1 MKKFFVPIL
10 ILTIIFSG
18 CYKYVE
24 IDYDYAL
31 YNRLVGPDGGIIKFY
46 ANYSNDTAMYFWDT
60 TSQILVQLDV
70 PAGALDSEMVF
81 NFYQFQDF
89 DIASEL
95 SKGLAEVGSKF
106 IYFVPVYASD
116 GYHEHDDA
124 DLTYHLSIDFNKP
137 IEVTYYYKADPKLVT
152 IDEKKLQFEFY
163 DWLNPN
169 YKLYKIKIPEINEWG
184 EERNIFVQWNQ
195 QGYPIGYYNND
206 LKDILLG
213 YWYPY
218 NPNNNASSSIINW
231 QECSDY
237 FINPTDQSVT
247 FKIENTDYIYILARV
262 IQISIDK
269 LPIKIRTYIQNNF
282 STNIQKASI
291 IDKTFQVVL
300 EDRTIVYFDIS
311 SNFLYAE
318 KFNIP
323 TPILPQVIQ
332 NYLQNNYPNEIIQG
346 NVVEYYEDYSIY
358 KINLGISKSLLFL
371 EDLTNIEFLG
381 YLQFDYDFYSMPQ
394 SVIDYMNTNYPD
406 ATINSITNFS
416 ASDQQEINIYI
427 TNNSKNIRLLF
438 GNSGQFST
446 AIYYGLKIQDITPEV
461 ITFLNENFPNINIV
475 KITET
480 ANIDSNI
487 YNIQLINQTDI
498 EIYKTGELLSMSSF
512 MLSQDLPE
520 LIKTTLQNTFN
531 SSNIVFCYY
540 LFNHGH
546 EDYGIEF
553 LEGLYVEIYPSG
565 IIEYAGGTNFNDLK
579 TNTKTYIL
587 ANYSLNDF
595 SNFDYYYN
603 EYMPTP
609 GYYYYV
615 YLTNETT
622 LIFDNSGEYV
632 PYKNSTITTKHTK
645 LWEQKHKNTT
655 SGQII
660 NK

>member
-1 MKKFFVPIL
+1 MKKFLIPIF

-31 YNRLVGPDGGIIKFY
+31 YNRLVGPAGGIVKFY
-46 ANYSNDTAMYFWDT
+46 ANYSDDTGMYFFDT
-60 TSQILVQLDV
+60 TSQMLVQLDV

-106 IYFVPVYASD
+106 IYFVPVYASN

-124 DLTYHLSIDFNKP
+124 DLTYHLSVDFNQP
-137 IEVTYYYKADPKLVT
+137 IEVTYFFKADPKLNT

-163 DWLNPN
+163 DWLNSN
-169 YKLYKIKIPEINEWG
+169 YKLYKIKIPEIDEWG

-206 LKDILLG
+206 IKDIILG
-213 YWYPY
+213 YWFPY
-218 NPNNNASSSIINW
+218 ISDNDISSSIINW
-231 QECSDY
+231 QECSD
-237 FINPTDQSVT
+237 FSINPTNQSVT
-247 FKIENTDYIYILARV
+247 FQMENTDYIYVLARV
-262 IQISIDK
+262 IEISLDK
-269 LPIKIRTYIQNNF
+269 LPIRIRAYIQNNF
-282 STNIQKASI
+282 STNIQRASI
-291 IDKTFQVVL
+291 IDKNFQIIL

-318 KFNIP
+318 KYNIP
-323 TPILPQVIQ
+323 FPILPQEIK
-332 NYLQNNYPNEIIQG
+332 NYLANNYPNQFIQG
-346 NVVEYYEDYSIY
+346 NVVEYYENYNVY
-358 KINLGISKSLLFL
+358 KINLSNSKSLLFF
-371 EDLTNIEFLG
+371 DNFTNIEFLG
-381 YLQFDYDFYSMPQ
+381 HLEFDYDFYSMPQ
-394 SVIDYMNTNYPD
+394 SIIDYMNTNYPD

-416 ASDQQEINIYI
+416 ASDEQEINIYI
-427 TNNSKNIRLLF
+427 TYNSKNIRLLF
-438 GNSGQFST
+438 GSSGQFST

-461 ITFLNENFPNINIV
+461 TTFLNDKFPNIDIV

-480 ANIDSNI
+480 ANTDSNI

-512 MLSQDLPE
+512 ILSQDLPE
-520 LIKTTLQNTFN
+520 LIKTTLQNTFS

-540 LFNHGH
+540 LYEHGQ

-553 LEGLYVEIYPSG
+553 IEGLYVEIYPSG

-579 TNTKTYIL
+579 DNIKNYIL
-587 ANYSLNDF
+587 TDYSVNDF
-595 SNFDYYYN
+595 SNFDYYYD

-615 YLTNETT
+615 YLTDETT

-632 PYKNSTITTKHTK
+632 PYKSSTNNIKHTK
-645 LWEQKHKNTT
+645 LWDQKHKNRT
-655 SGQII
+655 SGKII
-660 NK
+660 N